1 MAAKLHALIIAE
13 FNNAS
18 TSDLPAV
25 YPRLVIMY
33 EFFRLIRGEAFLTVR
48 PSVEEKQRQLYVMED
63 EIGNRLAEI
72 KKMLNLQDES
82 LHFRINE
89 MKHSFDIN

>member
-48 PSVEEKQRQLYVMED
+48 PSVEEKQQQLYTMED
-63 EIGNRLAEI
+63 EIGTRL
-72 KKMLNLQDES
+72 KHVRQTLSPQDES
-82 LHFRINE
+82 LRFHIDEAKHF
-89 MKHSFDIN
+89 FDIS